1 VRPLS
6 TIVYATLALVAFA
19 ANSVLCR
26 IALSQ
31 GAIDPATFSTVRLT
45 SGAATLFLLTMRPQG
60 QGVPVAHSWISA
72 GLLALYAV
80 PFSFAYTR
88 LTAST
93 GALVMFGTVQVTMLI
108 AALRSGERPDL
119 TQWIGLGVAL
129 AGLVY
134 LMAPGLS
141 APPPAAAALM
151 GVAGFAWG
159 MYSLRGRHTAQS
171 LGQNAS
177 NFVRAV
183 PFVLVVSAV
192 DVSHFHV
199 EPAGVLLACAS
210 GILASGLGYV
220 AWYAALGG
228 LSATRAAIVQLS
240 VPVLAAAGGV
250 MLLGEAIS
258 ARLVLSTIAILGGI
272 ALAIIGRERMRGH
285 Q

>member
-1 VRPLS
+1 
-6 TIVYATLALVAFA
+6 
-19 ANSVLCR
+19 
-26 IALSQ
+26 
-31 GAIDPATFSTVRLT
+31 
-45 SGAATLFLLTMRPQG
+45 
-60 QGVPVAHSWISA
+60 
-72 GLLALYAV
+72 
-80 PFSFAYTR
+80 
-88 LTAST
+88 
-93 GALVMFGTVQVTMLI
+93 
-108 AALRSGERPDL
+108 
-119 TQWIGLGVAL
+119 
-129 AGLVY
+129 
-134 LMAPGLS
+134 
-141 APPPAAAALM
+141 
-151 GVAGFAWG
+151 
-159 MYSLRGRHTAQS
+159 
-171 LGQNAS
+171 
-177 NFVRAV
+177 VRAV

>member
-93 GALVMFGTVQVTMLI
+93 GALVMFGT
-108 AALRSGERPDL
+108 
-119 TQWIGLGVAL
+119 
-129 AGLVY
+129 GLVY